1 MSMLSEL
8 DGGHAQSFSL
18 LRGKNDWSCSK
29 GSCKNSVGSDQKAA
43 WDAEQSVK

>member
-1 MSMLSEL
+1 MLSEL

-43 WDAEQSVK
+43 WDAEQLVK